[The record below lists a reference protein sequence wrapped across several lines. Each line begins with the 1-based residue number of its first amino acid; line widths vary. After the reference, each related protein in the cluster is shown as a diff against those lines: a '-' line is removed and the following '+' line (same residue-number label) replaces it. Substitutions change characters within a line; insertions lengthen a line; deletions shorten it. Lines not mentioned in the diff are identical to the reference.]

1 MKKKNLYIWA
11 FSAVMIL
18 CLSCFVWYW
27 WVTRDI
33 RATDSEGLSSQ
44 KLEVKNLFLTETKEH
59 KKYWEMYAKKG
70 YYSSSE
76 GTVTLIDIIGNFYD
90 EKEEVMMSFRSDEGR
105 YNEKTKE
112 IHMIGNIYVVA
123 REGSAIR
130 ADEFI
135 WKGKDELIKA
145 QGNVK
150 INRNNDIITSSERAY
165 FNTDLTKFKIEG
177 NSVTKVYEK
186 NKNIAEKK

>member
-1 MKKKNLYIWA
+1 
-11 FSAVMIL
+11 
-18 CLSCFVWYW
+18 
-27 WVTRDI
+27 
-33 RATDSEGLSSQ
+33 
-44 KLEVKNLFLTETKEH
+44 
-59 KKYWEMYAKKG
+59 
-70 YYSSSE
+70 
-76 GTVTLIDIIGNFYD
+76 
-90 EKEEVMMSFRSDEGR
+90 MSFRSDEGR

-123 REGSAIR
+123 REGSAVR

-165 FNTDLTKFKIEG
+165 FNTDLTQFKIEG